1 LTEAPDSDTPRSTPP
16 ASTPIDTTAVPTPN
30 RTLFREVNERIRD
43 VNETFSLSSGS
54 YELVCECD
62 ACSCMTRV
70 DVPRDVYETV
80 RMSADRFLVIAGHEH
95 GGVLVDGTE
104 VYSVVAHPVEAPIPG

>member
-1 LTEAPDSDTPRSTPP
+1 LTEAPDSDTPSSEPP
-16 ASTPIDTTAVPTPN
+16 ASEASPTTAVPTPN
-30 RTLFREVNERIRD
+30 RSLFREVNERIRD
-43 VNETFSLSSGS
+43 VNETFSLRSGS

-80 RMSADRFLVIAGHEH
+80 RLSADRFLVIAGHEH
-95 GGVLVDGTE
+95 EDRVVDGTDA
-104 VYSVVAHPVEAPIPG
+104 YSVVATAVAAPVAG